1 MTAHNTNPKADAYFA
16 RAKTWHDEMLRLREI
31 VLDCGLDE
39 DIKWG
44 KPCYTSEGKNI
55 AIFQPFK
62 ETCTL
67 MLFKGA
73 LLNDPKG
80 ILSTQGEQS
89 QSSRVMRFTS
99 VGEVEKSASAL
110 KRFLK
115 EAIAVEKAGL
125 KVELKKIEDRPIPEE
140 LEQKFKASPKLKK
153 AFEALTP
160 GRQRAYL
167 LHFAGAKQSATRASR
182 IEKCVERILG
192 GKGLMD

>member
-1 MTAHNTNPKADAYFA
+1 MTVHNTNPGADAYFA

-31 VLDCGLDE
+31 VLDCGLTE

-44 KPCYTSEGKNI
+44 KPCYTSEGRNI

-73 LLNDPKG
+73 LLKDPKG
-80 ILSTQGEQS
+80 ILSKQGEQS

-99 VGEVEKSASAL
+99 VAEVDKSAGAL

-140 LEQKFKASPKLKK
+140 LEHKFKAVPKLKK

-167 LHFAGAKQSATRASR
+167 LHFAGAKQSATRTSR
-182 IEKCVERILG
+182 IEKCMERILE
-192 GKGLMD
+192 GKGLND